1 MTTIGIFP
9 KTGEFAENKDI
20 AREIRLN
27 EISPAIRDND
37 EIIIDFNNVIS
48 ITQSFAH
55 ALLSELIREYTGEIL
70 DKISFKNCN
79 DTIKRIINIVV
90 DYMQV

>member
-1 MTTIGIFP
+1 MITIKIFP
-9 KTGEFAENKDI
+9 KTGEFAENKDV

-27 EISPAIRDND
+27 EISPSIHNGD
-37 EIIIDFNNVIS
+37 EIIIDFYNVVS

-55 ALLSELIREYTGEIL
+55 ALLSELIREHTSEVL

-79 DTIKRIINIVV
+79 ETIKRIINIVV